1 MKLQFFLKILIS
13 VLFMFYL
20 YQYNCKAGD
29 SLMIFIYCSAVIT
42 LISFVTRLVR
52 TNGYYSNIIRDE
64 ISSY

>member
-13 VLFMFYL
+13 VFFMFYL

-29 SLMIFIYCSAVIT
+29 SLVIFIYCSAVIT

-52 TNGYYSNIIRDE
+52 TNAD
-64 ISSY
+64 